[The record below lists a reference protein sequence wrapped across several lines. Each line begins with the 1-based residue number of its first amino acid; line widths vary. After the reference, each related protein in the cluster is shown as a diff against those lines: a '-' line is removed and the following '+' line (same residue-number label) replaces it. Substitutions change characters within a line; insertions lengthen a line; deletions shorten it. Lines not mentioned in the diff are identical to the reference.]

1 MWHFLFSFFFKGLD
15 SQMKRKFVCH
25 DERNG
30 AVRLFKEA
38 SFRSLE
44 DNRQGVLKRRPGTNA
59 KD

>member
-1 MWHFLFSFFFKGLD
+1 
-15 SQMKRKFVCH
+15 MKRKFVCH

-30 AVRLFKEA
+30 PVRLFKEA

-44 DNRQGVLKRRPGTNA
+44 HNRQGVLKRRPGTND